1 MENSNGIEEQWSNE
15 ENHVEKKVEG
25 HETSFKCEIHSW
37 KELVKHDSFDFEASR
52 FIASQGHGSPKVSF
66 FFFCLYIYV
75 TNYQSQN
82 FEIKTLVDCCIY
94 VTICFS

>member
-25 HETSFKCEIHSW
+25 HETSFKCEMHSW

-66 FFFCLYIYV
+66 FFFFFFLFIYICYKL
-75 TNYQSQN
+75 SIPK
-82 FEIKTLVDCCIY
+82 F
-94 VTICFS
+94 